1 MGERDDYMDE
11 NTELLL
17 FIYQNAKMGVN
28 SCTELI
34 RILNGKD
41 NKIKKD
47 VEGELKGY
55 ESFVKKSEKLMRDHN
70 ITPKDKGVMV
80 NIMSKMGMNME
91 MMKDNSDARIADM
104 LTKGFTMGNVDIS
117 KKIDRYEGDCE
128 KDIFNMARRLVEFGE
143 VNIVFFKIYL

>member
-1 MGERDDYMDE
+1 MIFMDE

-17 FIYQNAKMGVN
+17 YIYQNAKMGVN

-34 RILNGKD
+34 RILNSKD
-41 NKIKKD
+41 NKIKKV

-55 ESFVKKSEKLMRDHN
+55 ESFVKKSEKLMRDFN
-70 ITPKDKGVMV
+70 ITPKDKGIMA
-80 NIMSKMGMNME
+80 NMMSKIGMDME

-117 KKIDRYEGDCE
+117 KKIDRYEGDADKNIIKLAKE
-128 KDIFNMARRLVEFGE
+128 LLEFGKA
-143 VNIVFFKIYL
+143 NIDFLKPYL

>member
-1 MGERDDYMDE
+1 MDE

-17 FIYQNAKMGVN
+17 YIYQNAKMGVN

-34 RILNGKD
+34 RILNSKD
-41 NKIKKD
+41 NKIKKV

-55 ESFVKKSEKLMRDHN
+55 ESFVKKSEKLMRDFN
-70 ITPKDKGVMV
+70 ITPKDKGIMA
-80 NIMSKMGMNME
+80 NMMSKIGMDME

-117 KKIDRYEGDCE
+117 KKIDRYEGDADKNIIKLAKE
-128 KDIFNMARRLVEFGE
+128 LLEFGKA
-143 VNIVFFKIYL
+143 NIDFLKPYL

>member
-1 MGERDDYMDE
+1 MDE

-17 FIYQNAKMGVN
+17 YIYQNAKMGVN

-34 RILNGKD
+34 RILNTKD
-41 NKIKKD
+41 NKIKKV

-55 ESFVKKSEKLMRDHN
+55 ESFVKKSEKLMRNYN
-70 ITPKDKGVMV
+70 ITPKDKGVMANV
-80 NIMSKMGMNME
+80 MSKVGMDME

-117 KKIDRYEGDCE
+117 KKIDRYEGDAE
-128 KDIFNMARRLVEFGE
+128 KDIIKLAKELLEFGKA
-143 VNIVFFKIYL
+143 NIDFLKPYL